1 MDELCEV
8 LGGYRFNHTSEV
20 ELQDGVAEA
29 LGRHGIEYER
39 EALLDGRDRIDFL
52 VGDLGLEIKVDG
64 SLSLVTRQVHRYLQ
78 CERVSGV
85 VVLTSRQ
92 KHANLP
98 ETISGKPVRVV
109 WVSSL

>member
-1 MDELCEV
+1 MDELCEI
-8 LGGYRFNHTSEV
+8 LMRYRFNHTSEA
-20 ELQDGVAEA
+20 ELQDGVAEV
-29 LGRHGIEYER
+29 LGRHGLAFER
-39 EALLDGRDRIDFL
+39 EAALDGRDRIDFL
-52 VGDLGLEIKVDG
+52 VGALGVEIKVDG

-78 CERVSGV
+78 CDRVEGL

-98 ETISGKPVRVV
+98 PEINGKPVQVL